1 MKYNAEE
8 RRDYMA
14 TIKEIAEL
22 AKVSPATVSRVLN
35 QDETLTVT
43 AEVRNQILKIA
54 HELNY
59 IPPKMRHAQN
69 KTHVTIGVADWHLVR
84 GDRHD
89 IRLASLDHIA
99 AAMPQKADVSF
110 LRIACRE
117 DADVDG
123 ILAFGSFSE
132 EEINFLRKQS
142 DAILFVNSD
151 QKDYEFDRIIMDYE
165 QGLKDMVHYLLDV
178 KEYRSIGYIGGIYE
192 KDGVRIGT
200 HRLMGLTEILAQ
212 RGCYKEHYFCVGEI
226 SRESGYRLTREL
238 LETDDVPE
246 VLVLGNDEVAEGALE
261 AVKELKYRIPKD
273 VAVVIYRDIETLQT
287 KYPTYT
293 SLRMLPD
300 IVWSTAIKL
309 LLERIIDK
317 RVEIASIAFVSKDA
331 TNVNISG
338 TAIQMTIKA
347 NTCATVIESVTAGQS
362 FSANVAYKAFAA
374 SKPTTNPRIE
384 AS

>member
-1 MKYNAEE
+1 M
-8 RRDYMA
+8 
-14 TIKEIAEL
+14 
-22 AKVSPATVSRVLN
+22 
-35 QDETLTVT
+35 
-43 AEVRNQILKIA
+43 
-54 HELNY
+54 
-59 IPPKMRHAQN
+59 
-69 KTHVTIGVADWHLVR
+69 ADWHLVR

-238 LETDDVPE
+238 LETKDVPE

-309 LLERIIDK
+309 LLERMIDK
-317 RVEIASIAFVSKDA
+317 RVDSMKVYLPTKLELGD
-331 TNVNISG
+331 
-338 TAIQMTIKA
+338 
-347 NTCATVIESVTAGQS
+347 
-362 FSANVAYKAFAA
+362 SA
-374 SKPTTNPRIE
+374 
-384 AS
+384 

>member
-1 MKYNAEE
+1 MSSCLW
-8 RRDYMA
+8 RCSLSGVRC
-14 TIKEIAEL
+14 L
-22 AKVSPATVSRVLN
+22 RPVS
-35 QDETLTVT
+35 
-43 AEVRNQILKIA
+43 
-54 HELNY
+54 Y
-59 IPPKMRHAQN
+59 
-69 KTHVTIGVADWHLVR
+69 THL
-84 GDRHD
+84 
-89 IRLASLDHIA
+89 
-99 AAMPQKADVSF
+99 VSF

-246 VLVLGNDEVAEGALE
+246 VLVLGNDEVCL
-261 AVKELKYRIPKD
+261 L
-273 VAVVIYRDIETLQT
+273 
-287 KYPTYT
+287 YT
-293 SLRMLPD
+293 SSSGSRFPGRLCSASAQED
-300 IVWSTAIKL
+300 L
-309 LLERIIDK
+309 L
-317 RVEIASIAFVSKDA
+317 KDA
-331 TNVNISG
+331 GKPGRHEADADLSG
-338 TAIQMTIKA
+338 AWYFYYR
-347 NTCATVIESVTAGQS
+347 CDYDLRG
-362 FSANVAYKAFAA
+362 
-374 SKPTTNPRIE
+374 
-384 AS
+384 

>member
-1 MKYNAEE
+1 
-8 RRDYMA
+8 MA

-261 AVKELKYRIPKD
+261 AVKELKYRI
-273 VAVVIYRDIETLQT
+273 R
-287 KYPTYT
+287 
-293 SLRMLPD
+293 RMLRL
-300 IVWSTAIKL
+300 S
-309 LLERIIDK
+309 
-317 RVEIASIAFVSKDA
+317 F
-331 TNVNISG
+331 
-338 TAIQMTIKA
+338 
-347 NTCATVIESVTAGQS
+347 TVILRRCRRNIRHIPVFGCCRILYGQQQSSFCWNESSTSVWT
-362 FSANVAYKAFAA
+362 V
-374 SKPTTNPRIE
+374 
-384 AS
+384 

>member
-1 MKYNAEE
+1 
-8 RRDYMA
+8 MA

-99 AAMPQKADVSF
+99 ATMPQKVDVSF
-110 LRIACRE
+110 LRITCRE
-117 DADVDG
+117 DAEVDG

-165 QGLKDMVHYLLDV
+165 QGL
-178 KEYRSIGYIGGIYE
+178 
-192 KDGVRIGT
+192 
-200 HRLMGLTEILAQ
+200 
-212 RGCYKEHYFCVGEI
+212 
-226 SRESGYRLTREL
+226 
-238 LETDDVPE
+238 
-246 VLVLGNDEVAEGALE
+246 
-261 AVKELKYRIPKD
+261 
-273 VAVVIYRDIETLQT
+273 
-287 KYPTYT
+287 
-293 SLRMLPD
+293 
-300 IVWSTAIKL
+300 
-309 LLERIIDK
+309 
-317 RVEIASIAFVSKDA
+317 
-331 TNVNISG
+331 
-338 TAIQMTIKA
+338 
-347 NTCATVIESVTAGQS
+347 
-362 FSANVAYKAFAA
+362 
-374 SKPTTNPRIE
+374 
-384 AS
+384 

>member
-1 MKYNAEE
+1 
-8 RRDYMA
+8 MA

-142 DAILFVNSD
+142 DAILFVYSD

-317 RVEIASIAFVSKDA
+317 RVDSMKVYLPTKLELGD
-331 TNVNISG
+331 
-338 TAIQMTIKA
+338 
-347 NTCATVIESVTAGQS
+347 
-362 FSANVAYKAFAA
+362 SA
-374 SKPTTNPRIE
+374 
-384 AS
+384 